1 MGNLELISESNKNL
15 DHAADKPAVP
25 QLSSSAL
32 DLMKEKVSS
41 FASSA
46 ASVASSFLPE
56 ISFFNGARPS
66 DDGSNNPNLTMGNPS
81 DARADQNHANN
92 YLVLKDQYVLS
103 YNKDHKTPNW
113 ASWQLDSDWIGS
125 SGRAGQFT
133 PDESLPAD
141 FDRATPGD
149 YKGTGYDR
157 GHNVPSGDRT
167 RSKADNEATFLMSN
181 IAPQTGDNNRGPWEK
196 LELYSR
202 ELAKE
207 GKELYIVAGSEGSKG
222 TIGNGVNVPEAWFK
236 VAVVL
241 PQKGMGLKDVNEK
254 TEVIAIEIPNETG
267 MMRDD
272 WRKYITTVDE
282 IEKHTGYNFF
292 SKVPEN
298 VQRVIE
304 AKRYGN

>member
-1 MGNLELISESNKNL
+1 MGNLELVSESNKNL
-15 DHAADKPAVP
+15 DSVGDKSAAPS
-25 QLSSSAL
+25 LSSSFL
-32 DLMKEKVSS
+32 DLMKEKASDFANSS
-41 FASSA
+41 IVKSI
-46 ASVASSFLPE
+46 LPDV
-56 ISFFNGARPS
+56 SFFNSGARTA
-66 DDGSNNPNLTMGNPS
+66 DDGSKNPNLALGNPS
-81 DARADQNHANN
+81 DARADQSHANN

-133 PDESLPAD
+133 ADDSLPAG
-141 FDRATPGD
+141 FDRAQPGD

-167 RSKADNEATFLMSN
+167 RSKTDNEATFLMSN

-196 LELYSR
+196 LESYSR
-202 ELAKE
+202 DLAKE
-207 GKELYIVAGSEGSKG
+207 GKELYIVAGSRGSKG
-222 TIGNGVNVPEAWFK
+222 TIGDGVNVPESWFK
-236 VAVVL
+236 VVVVL
-241 PQKGMGLKDVNEK
+241 PEKGMGLADVNEK

-272 WRKYITTVDE
+272 WRKYVTTVDE
-282 IEKHTGYNFF
+282 IEKHTGYNFL
-292 SKVPEN
+292 SKVPN
-298 VQRVIE
+298 KVQSVIE